1 MTDRTTYKDAGV
13 DIDAGNRAV
22 ALMKDS
28 VSATHGSAVLAGVG
42 AFGGLFSLDGFSQL
56 KQPVLAAS
64 TDGVG
69 TKVRLATQYNRLD
82 TIGQD
87 LVNHCINDIMVQ
99 GAIPIFFLDYV
110 ASSRLDPEQVAAIV
124 TGMAAACRASNCALL
139 GGETAEM
146 PGVYSDGEVDVVGTI
161 VGIVDRD
168 KIVDCAKIRV
178 GDVVLGLPSAS
189 PHTNGYSL
197 IRHVLRDVELDQ
209 FDEDLGAI
217 PLDLLLEPHRSYF
230 NQLYGFEELGVQING
245 LVHVT
250 GGGYFENPPRVLSDD
265 LAMHIDRDGWEVPK
279 LYRWIQE
286 KGGVSDAEMYR
297 VFNMGVGMLV
307 IVPPDQVNRALSN
320 TGLNISVVGE
330 ITERKDA
337 AVTFSPSF
345 ED

>member
-42 AFGGLFSLDGFSQL
+42 AFGGLFSLDGFSKL

-69 TKVRLATQYNRLD
+69 TKVRLATRYNRLD
-82 TIGQD
+82 GIGQD

-99 GAIPIFFLDYV
+99 GAMPIFFLDYV
-110 ASSRLDPEQVAAIV
+110 ASSRLDPEQIAAIV
-124 TGMAAACRASNCALL
+124 TGMATACRASNCALL

-146 PGVYSDGEVDVVGTI
+146 PGVYNEGEVDVVGTI
-161 VGIVDRD
+161 IGIVDRD
-168 KIVDCAKIRV
+168 KIVDSANIKV

-197 IRHVLRDVELDQ
+197 IRHVLRDVQLDQ
-209 FDEDLGAI
+209 FDEDLGAV

-230 NQLYGFEELGVQING
+230 NQLFGFEELGVKVNG
-245 LVHVT
+245 MVHVT
-250 GGGYFENPPRVLSDD
+250 GGGYFENPPRVLSDE
-265 LAMHIDRDGWEVPK
+265 LAMHIDRDAWEVPK

-286 KGGVSDAEMYR
+286 KGGISDAEMYR

-307 IVPPDQVNRALSN
+307 IVPPDQVNRVLSN
-320 TGLNISVVGE
+320 TGLNVSVVGK
-330 ITERKDA
+330 ITERTDA

-345 ED
+345 DD